1 MEILRALIIIAVFI
15 LPFIAMIIMVIR
27 SPQGCETDEF
37 GFRYCDGCDGRIC
50 PSAGEAEKA
59 TP

>member
-1 MEILRALIIIAVFI
+1 MIVTLIAIIVFVVPMAI
-15 LPFIAMIIMVIR
+15 FIHIIR
-27 SPQGCETDEF
+27 HAPQGCETDEF

-50 PSAGEAEKA
+50 PSARDAEKA